1 MGQTTIEWT
10 ASPRPDGTWASG
22 YTKRIEN
29 LRRFSPWPD
38 RLLPRNVWLGAACED
53 QERFDQ
59 RYPILSAARKP
70 GYISSAM
77 SRRSRRYLYGTLTR
91 RPTGSSAAARAEPAR
106 GTWSRIGP
114 VRCATNARSLRF
126 PSS

>member
-59 RYPILSAARKP
+59 RYPILSAAQ
-70 GYISSAM
+70 
-77 SRRSRRYLYGTLTR
+77 
-91 RPTGSSAAARAEPAR
+91 ARVHFVSYEPA
-106 GTWSRIGP
+106 IGP
-114 VRCATNARSLRF
+114 LSIRNTYPAPDWIICGGESGACARYMEPN
-126 PSS
+126 